1 MMIINL
7 LLLQLIIVYIVDLSG
22 VMNSIKWLAWR
33 LIFGKVGIE
42 NSSRLELKPF
52 TCSKCLVWWTL
63 LAVIIFTP
71 GLTFAVFIG
80 YVFYAAML
88 SYLTTTSMSLLVLF
102 KDIIDVFLIKM
113 SDKINK

>member
-22 VMNSIKWLAWR
+22 VMDSIKWLAWR
-33 LIFGKVGIE
+33 ILFGKIGIE
-42 NSSRLELKPF
+42 NSSRLEFKPF
-52 TCSKCLVWWTL
+52 TCSKCLTFWFGIGL
-63 LAVIIFTP
+63 LFFIP
-71 GLTFAVFIG
+71 GLTITTFILYLA
-80 YVFYAAML
+80 YVSLL
-88 SYLTTTSMSLLVLF
+88 SYLTTTSLNLLILI